1 MILDTS
7 IARLILVAISFQLTL
22 ASQPILCLMKR
33 LAALLLFVGNNPTAS
48 SRLAR
53 HSLSHKLG
61 YANRGV

>member
-1 MILDTS
+1 MTLDSS

-22 ASQPILCLMKR
+22 ASQPIFCLMKR
-33 LAALLLFVGNNPTAS
+33 LAALLLFAGNNPTAS

-61 YANRGV
+61 CANRGV